1 MKVFYPP
8 YFYTFRCAA
17 GECPD
22 SCCRQWAVVVD
33 DIAAERY
40 RTLPGPVGDRLRQVM
55 VEEDGDL
62 VLRLEP
68 DGRCPMWR
76 DDGLCALQ
84 AAHGEEA
91 LCQTCREF
99 PRLRHDYGNF
109 MEHGLELSCPVAAR
123 LILDD
128 PGSEFLCE
136 DLPGG
141 EEPEYDPDTMAILLR
156 SRRQALALLRN
167 EVYSP
172 GDALSILLMYAYH
185 VQEELDGGD
194 PAPFDS
200 TAALRTARELAA
212 PGDPDKLLEF
222 FSTLEILNPQWLSV
236 LRTPLSG
243 PWLPAHRAMARYFI
257 QRYWLQAVSDYDLVS
272 RVKLTVVSCL
282 AVKLLGGNV
291 YETAQ
296 CYSKEIENDTDNVD
310 ALLDAAY
317 TEPALADIRLLG
329 LLQAP

>member
-40 RTLPGPVGDRLRQVM
+40 RALPGPVGDRLRQVM

-62 VLRLEP
+62 ILRLEP

-109 MEHGLELSCPVAAR
+109 VERGLELSCPVAAR

-141 EEPEYDPDTMAILLR
+141 EKPDYDPDAMVILLR
-156 SRRQALALLRN
+156 SRRQALALLGD
-167 EVYSP
+167 EAYSLS
-172 GDALSILLMYAYH
+172 DALSILLMYAYH

-194 PAPFDS
+194 PAPFDPI
-200 TAALRTARELAA
+200 AALRTVRELAV
-212 PGDPDKLLEF
+212 PGDPDELLKF

-236 LRTPLSG
+236 LSSPKPG

-257 QRYWLQAVSDYDLVS
+257 QRYWLQAVSDYDLVG

-296 CYSKEIENDTDNVD
+296 RYSKEIENDADNVD